1 VADQH
6 QAGELAQQIAR
17 KTAVSP
23 TTSATPAGRAET
35 KTADDAGLDTD
46 LVEAINQVFALFRLN
61 YHNQYYAAWSE
72 AQQLGQVKRLWLE
85 ALGHFSS
92 DLILMGARR
101 AIEGS
106 EYLPT
111 LNRML
116 ASCSEALGELGLPT
130 ASAAYEEA
138 CLAPSPKAEA
148 AWTHPIAYLAGRDA
162 GWYLLANHQ
171 RSEAWPA
178 FQAHYNQW
186 LRRALAGETLTIPER
201 KAISAP
207 REEDAMSTDERKEAL
222 SALKEQLG
230 F

>member
-1 VADQH
+1 M
-6 QAGELAQQIAR
+6 
-17 KTAVSP
+17 
-23 TTSATPAGRAET
+23 
-35 KTADDAGLDTD
+35 
-46 LVEAINQVFALFRLN
+46 
-61 YHNQYYAAWSE
+61 
-72 AQQLGQVKRLWLE
+72 KRLWLE

-111 LNRML
+111 LNRY
-116 ASCSEALGELGLPT
+116 AGELLRKRSVNLAYQRP
-130 ASAAYEEA
+130 SAAYEEA

-148 AWTHPIAYLAGRDA
+148 TWTHPIAYLAGRDA

-171 RSEAWPA
+171 RSEAWPT
-178 FQAHYNQW
+178 FQTHYNQW

-207 REEDAMSTDERKEAL
+207 
-222 SALKEQLG
+222 Q
-230 F
+230 

>member
-1 VADQH
+1 M
-6 QAGELAQQIAR
+6 
-17 KTAVSP
+17 
-23 TTSATPAGRAET
+23 
-35 KTADDAGLDTD
+35 
-46 LVEAINQVFALFRLN
+46 VEAINQVFALFRLN
-61 YHNQYYAAWSE
+61 YHNQYYAAWSD

-106 EYLPT
+106 DYLPT

-138 CLAPSPKAEA
+138 CLAPSPKADA
-148 AWTHPIAYLAGRDA
+148 TWSHPIAYLAGRDT
-162 GWYLLANHQ
+162 GWYLLANHT
-171 RSEAWPA
+171 RNEAWPA
-178 FQAHYNQW
+178 FQVHYNQW
-186 LRRALAGETLTIPER
+186 LRKALAGETLTIPER
-201 KAISAP
+201 KSIDAP
-207 REEDAMSTDERKEAL
+207 REEDAMSNDQRKEAL

>member
-1 VADQH
+1 M
-6 QAGELAQQIAR
+6 
-17 KTAVSP
+17 
-23 TTSATPAGRAET
+23 
-35 KTADDAGLDTD
+35 
-46 LVEAINQVFALFRLN
+46 VEAINQVFALFRLN
-61 YHNQYYAAWSE
+61 YHNQYYAAWSD

-106 EYLPT
+106 DYLPT

-130 ASAAYEEA
+130 ANAAYEEA

-148 AWTHPIAYLAGRDA
+148 TWSHPIAYLTGRDT
-162 GWYLLANHQ
+162 GWYLLANHT
-171 RSEAWPA
+171 RNEAWPS
-178 FQAHYNQW
+178 FQVHYNQW

-201 KAISAP
+201 KAIDAP
-207 REEDAMSTDERKEAL
+207 REENAMSNDQRKEAL